1 VGCGGLAARTGMNM
15 KIMNVPKRFKAM
27 CALIL
32 LHGSLIVIDNL
43 QHMLQGGFYI
53 SAMLIVLLAIA
64 ISLLLCYLV
73 LTRRLWVILGVS
85 LLFACLL
92 SLGVQQFTNHWP
104 PINFLVFLQDP
115 FRTLPNII
123 YLLEAIIPLF
133 GIVILFLG
141 IRTSSRASRA

>member
-1 VGCGGLAARTGMNM
+1 MRFV
-15 KIMNVPKRFKAM
+15 NVPKRFKAM
-27 CALIL
+27 CALVL
-32 LHGSLIVIDNL
+32 LHGFLIAIDNL
-43 QHMLQGGFYI
+43 RLMQGF
-53 SAMLIVLLAIA
+53 STFLTMLIILLAIA

-85 LLFACLL
+85 LLFAYLL
-92 SLGVQQFTNHWP
+92 SLGIQEFTNHWP
-104 PINFLVFLQDP
+104 PIHFLVSLQDP

-141 IRTSSRASRA
+141 IRTSSRGSRA

>member
-1 VGCGGLAARTGMNM
+1 MNM
-15 KIMNVPKRFKAM
+15 KFLNVPKRFKAM

-32 LHGSLIVIDNL
+32 LHGCLIVIDNL

-53 SAMLIVLLAIA
+53 SVMLIALLAIV

-85 LLFACLL
+85 ILFAYLL
-92 SLGVQQFTNHWP
+92 SLGIQEFTNHWP
-104 PINFLVFLQDP
+104 PIDFLVFLLDP

-123 YLLEAIIPLF
+123 YLLEAIILLL
-133 GIVILFLG
+133 GSVILFLG
-141 IRTSSRASRA
+141 IGTSLRASRA